1 VRKIGNVRLAYK
13 DPAFWRHLAR
23 ANRLSKINEAKD
35 DLSRYVL
42 YKLDLAGLK
51 QGNIVLSF
59 NGQGIEDSH
68 YTDISNAKSD
78 QILFS
83 SRKEDLSTNASAC
96 ASYTLFCENA
106 GITAVVHVSSRHVLE
121 PSFHKK
127 MLLYA
132 IANLERMAPQD
143 TISAYLSGWELITG
157 HEFNTLRKH
166 MIELIR
172 PTLISST
179 EELISRGVKIKV
191 IDVGDHYNCQVFS
204 PSTGEYK
211 TYLDP
216 AAFVRELMTM
226 DTSDYG
232 KFFIRKFEA

>member
-1 VRKIGNVRLAYK
+1 MRKIGNVRLAYK
-13 DPAFWRHLAR
+13 DPEFWRHLVR
-23 ANRLSKINEAKD
+23 ASRISQINAGKD

-42 YKLDLAGLK
+42 NKLDRAGLK
-51 QGNIVLSF
+51 HGNIVLSF
-59 NGQGIEDSH
+59 NGQGIENSH
-68 YTDISNAKSD
+68 YTDLSNAGSD

-83 SRKEDLSTNASAC
+83 SRNEDLSTNASAC
-96 ASYTLFCENA
+96 ASYTLFCENTR
-106 GITAVVHVSSRHVLE
+106 ITAVVHVSSRHVLE
-121 PSFHKK
+121 PSFHKT

-132 IANLERMAPQD
+132 ITNLKRMAPLD

-157 HEFNTLRKH
+157 HEFNTLRKR
-166 MIELIR
+166 MIDLIR

-226 DTSDYG
+226 DPSNYG
-232 KFFIRKFEA
+232 KFFIRKFEV